1 MTDDIDL
8 RSIPEA
14 EAKPKKKR
22 KISAVWIIPVIAALV
37 ALGIAVQRIL
47 MEGPTITIVFL
58 KAEGV
63 EAGKTSVK
71 YKDVEIGHVTKVTL
85 SKDFRKVVITAK
97 IDKSA
102 EGLLVADAKF
112 WIESPRA
119 SLSGISG
126 LSTVLSGNYIGLEPG
141 SSKERKNE
149 FSGLE
154 VPPSITFDEPGKRY
168 MLQSTS
174 LGSVGNGSPVYFRQL
189 NVGRVT
195 GYDLDEKGGSV
206 RIEVFVKS
214 PYDKYVTD
222 QSRFWQAS
230 GIDMSLG
237 TEGVTVRTQSIVSML
252 IGGIA
257 FETPAEAENPKPAS
271 ENTVFSLFENYAEAM
286 ANPESMVTP
295 YVLYFNETLRGLAVG
310 APVVYLGLPVGVVT
324 AVGLEYDPDSNS
336 VRPRVDIEVYPRRFM
351 EHVKKSPKLD
361 AKIKNKSERI
371 IFFEAALNRGLRA
384 QLRTGN
390 LVTGQRFV
398 SFDLF
403 PGVPRVK
410 VDWTKSPVELPVM
423 PSDMQDLELKIHS
436 IVEKLEKVPMDEIA
450 ADLKKL
456 LATIDGFV
464 KRADTE
470 TMPQLKAGL
479 EDLRRVLSNVD
490 ANLAG
495 NDAQAQQQLRDALQ
509 EITKAAQGVSGLADY
524 LQRNPE
530 SLVRGRSQEKP
541 R

>member
-8 RSIPEA
+8 AAVPEA
-14 EAKPKKKR
+14 ENKPKKKR
-22 KISAVWIIPVIAALV
+22 RFSAVWIIPIVAAVV
-37 ALGIAVQRIL
+37 AMGIAVQRVL
-47 MEGPTITIVFL
+47 MEGPTITIVFQ

-63 EAGKTSVK
+63 EAGKTFVK
-71 YKDVEIGHVTKVTL
+71 YKDVDIGHVSKVTL
-85 SKDFRKVVITAK
+85 SEDYRKVVITAK

-119 SLSGISG
+119 SLSGVSG

-141 SSKERKNE
+141 VAKERRDK
-149 FSGLE
+149 FVGLE
-154 VPPSITFDEPGKRY
+154 VPPSITSDEPGKRFI
-168 MLQSTS
+168 LRADR
-174 LGSVGNGSPVYFRQL
+174 LGSMGNGSPVYYRQL

-206 RIEVFVKS
+206 KIEVFVKS

-230 GIDMSLG
+230 GIDMSVG
-237 TEGVTVRTQSIVSML
+237 TEGVTVRTQSMLSML

-257 FETPAEAENPKPAS
+257 FETPAGAEGMQPAA
-271 ENTVFSLFENYAEAM
+271 ENTVFRLYGNYMDAM
-286 ANPESMVTP
+286 TNPETVVTP

-310 APVVYLGLPVGVVT
+310 APVMYLGLPVGVVT
-324 AVGLEYDPDSNS
+324 AVGLEYDPDSDS

-351 EHVKKSPKLD
+351 LHMKKSSRLEERVSL
-361 AKIKNKSERI
+361 KSGRI
-371 IFFEAALNRGLRA
+371 AFLEGALRRGLRA

-390 LVTGQRFV
+390 IVTGQRFV

-403 PGVPRVK
+403 PNVPRVK
-410 VDWTKSPVELPVM
+410 VDWKKSPVELPVM
-423 PSDMQDLELKIHS
+423 PSGMQELEMKINS
-436 IVEKLEKVPMDEIA
+436 IITKVDKLPMDEVA

-470 TMPQLKAGL
+470 TMPQLKSSL
-479 EDLRRVLSNVD
+479 EELKRVLANVD

-495 NDAQAQQQLRDALQ
+495 NDAQAQQQLREALQ
-509 EITKAAQGVSGLADY
+509 EITKAARGVGGLADY

-530 SLVRGRSQEKP
+530 SLIRGKTQEKP